1 MATTTTTLTM
11 CTQAKV
17 TTSSTSA
24 TVQCLINFMVWWQAN
39 VSDSYSTATMTR
51 DYGNGVATYKSGF
64 KVTLKRTSSGGYGV
78 YASGTIID
86 NGDTYILTNFPLAS
100 YSG

>member
-11 CTQAKV
+11 NTLTKV

-24 TVQCLINFMVWWQAN
+24 TVQCLINVAVYWQAV
-39 VSDSYSTATMTR
+39 VSDSYSTATATR

-64 KVTLKRTSSGGYGV
+64 TVMLKRTSSGGYNV
-78 YASGTIID
+78 YASGYIVD
-86 NGDTYILTNFPLAS
+86 CGDTYVLSNFRIAS
-100 YSG
+100 YPD